1 MMFNGPNEGYN
12 VTYRRLETNET
23 ITVSVTNT
31 TVNISGLEIYEEYN
45 IEVVALS
52 DKGAGD
58 NVAILVLTDEDCKII
73 IIIIIFINFFLFTS
87 PGRSW
92 RICSG

>member
-12 VTYRRLETNET
+12 VTYRRLETNENS
-23 ITVSVTNT
+23 TVSVTNT
-31 TVNISGLEIYEEYN
+31 AVNISGLEIYEEYN

-73 IIIIIFINFFLFTS
+73 NNKIKIIFIINFIFTS

-92 RICSG
+92 RI